1 VKEDESN
8 KSMYKKV
15 ADKILSCENLFEN
28 INLVTN
34 AKVPII
40 KFVER
45 ETQINFDIS
54 FNKED
59 GIKQLAEVKKGL
71 SIYPEMRHLL
81 MVMKCALR

>member
-1 VKEDESN
+1 MKTFGSFTTELYLPNSDIDLVIVKEDESN
-8 KSMYKKV
+8 KSLYKKV

-45 ETQINFDIS
+45 ET
-54 FNKED
+54 
-59 GIKQLAEVKKGL
+59 
-71 SIYPEMRHLL
+71 
-81 MVMKCALR
+81 

>member
-1 VKEDESN
+1 MKEDESN
-8 KSMYKKV
+8 KSLYKKV
-15 ADKILSCENLFEN
+15 ADKILGSEHLFEN

-45 ETQINFDIS
+45 ETQINFDVS

-59 GIKQLAEVKKGL
+59 GIK
-71 SIYPEMRHLL
+71 
-81 MVMKCALR
+81 